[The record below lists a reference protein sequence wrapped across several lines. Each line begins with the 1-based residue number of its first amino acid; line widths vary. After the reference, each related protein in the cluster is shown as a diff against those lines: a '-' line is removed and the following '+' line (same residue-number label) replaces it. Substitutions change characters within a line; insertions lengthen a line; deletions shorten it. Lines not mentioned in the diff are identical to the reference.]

1 MRLLLTGATGFVGSY
16 VLSALL
22 AEGHTVRCLV
32 RRETTALPTTAENVR
47 GDVTDPAS
55 LQAAME
61 GCEGV
66 VHLVGIIEEHPAQ
79 GITFE
84 RMHTEATAH
93 VVAAAQQ
100 AGLQRFIH
108 MSANGARPDG
118 VSRYQ
123 TTKWQ
128 AEEHVRHAGF
138 AHWTIFRPSVI
149 FGDPGPNHPEFC
161 TQLARTLIRPFP
173 ILPVFGDG
181 LYAMQ
186 PIAVEEVAA
195 AFAKAVTLPVA
206 HAQTYAAVGLTR
218 FSYLEILDRITRGMG
233 LAPKPKLHQPVW
245 LVRPVVRAVGRLGL
259 LPITPDQFEMLLDGN
274 TGNPDPFYRDFGL
287 TYTPFT
293 PENLAYLQRV

>member
-16 VLSALL
+16 VLAALL

-32 RRETTALPTTAENVR
+32 RHDTVALPAPAEKVR
-47 GDVTDPAS
+47 GDVRDPAS

-66 VHLVGIIEEHPAQ
+66 VHLVGIIEEKPAQ

-100 AGLQRFIH
+100 AGLQRFLH

-195 AFAKAVTLPVA
+195 AFAKAVTLPA
-206 HAQTYAAVGLTR
+206 AQAQTYAAVGLTR

-245 LVRPVVRAVGRLGL
+245 LVRPVVRTVGRLGL

-287 TYTPFT
+287 SYKPFT
-293 PENLAYLQRV
+293 HENLAYLQRV